1 MIFNENRTFFV
12 LIFSFFLT
20 ASYLLP
26 TTSVSAQM
34 TEQQIQEQEAKWRAE
49 LAATEKEI
57 AEWENILKQT
67 KQGTASL
74 ERDASVL
81 QAKINEAKAFIKKR
95 QIQIEQ
101 VTRDI
106 GIKNKTISELEEKIN
121 RGKESLASMIKQTN
135 EVDSYSLV
143 EIVLSNQD
151 ISKFFEDVDAY
162 QSVNKS
168 LEIQFE
174 EIKALK
180 SKRKPPRS
188 EPRSLLCETQKVY
201 PLEMLSNLLKVLP
214 KRQV

>member
-1 MIFNENRTFFV
+1 MILNKNRVFFIV
-12 LIFSFFLT
+12 FIFLLILDSRFLILDSNR
-20 ASYLLP
+20 A
-26 TTSVSAQM
+26 SAQM
-34 TEQQIQEQEAKWRAE
+34 TEQQIQEQETKWRAE
-49 LAATEKEI
+49 LVATEKEI

-101 VTRDI
+101 LTRDI

-174 EIKALK
+174 EIKALQNK
-180 SKRKPPRS
+180 TEGERKILDEKR
-188 EPRSLLCETQKVY
+188 TA
-201 PLEMLSNLLKVLP
+201 
-214 KRQV
+214 